1 MEGRNL
7 GCCDGIGIG
16 GERDTPGDDADGG
29 PSEVKGGGG
38 EGAAS
43 EAMLGRGVGVP
54 GVARARLSTS
64 WSMVAAAL
72 ALAMIGAAQAMTFD
86 MQYQTKC
93 LFQDIEN
100 GQAATIE
107 WRAISKG
114 SMEEHMRERANVFSE
129 EGERRTPCHP
139 ECRAALLAWD
149 SSLPP
154 PAFVTPHLHR
164 PLKKK
169 YVLTRAFLPFFLGAD
184 ADQIPLNVVV
194 TSPVPRSK
202 PLEQF
207 TGQSEGKVYISADHG
222 EHDGDYKICFTAPDA
237 ATASDVKLLVD
248 WRVGALAQDW
258 EVLAKKEHID
268 HISVELKK
276 YEDLVKEMRQE
287 MLHMKKVDKV
297 GYQTREAAH
306 KRVEFFSF
314 LSMVVCISFTVGQY
328 YFLKRFFKGK
338 KML

>member
-1 MEGRNL
+1 
-7 GCCDGIGIG
+7 
-16 GERDTPGDDADGG
+16 
-29 PSEVKGGGG
+29 
-38 EGAAS
+38 
-43 EAMLGRGVGVP
+43 
-54 GVARARLSTS
+54 
-64 WSMVAAAL
+64 
-72 ALAMIGAAQAMTFD
+72 MTFD

-114 SMEEHMRERANVFSE
+114 SMEEHVRERANVFSE
-129 EGERRTPCHP
+129 E
-139 ECRAALLAWD
+139 
-149 SSLPP
+149 
-154 PAFVTPHLHR
+154 
-164 PLKKK
+164 
-169 YVLTRAFLPFFLGAD
+169 D

-237 ATASDVKLLVD
+237 
-248 WRVGALAQDW
+248 ALAQDW

-338 KML
+338 

>member
-149 SSLPP
+149 SSFPP

-169 YVLTRAFLPFFLGAD
+169 KNTY
-184 ADQIPLNVVV
+184 
-194 TSPVPRSK
+194 
-202 PLEQF
+202 
-207 TGQSEGKVYISADHG
+207 
-222 EHDGDYKICFTAPDA
+222 
-237 ATASDVKLLVD
+237 
-248 WRVGALAQDW
+248 
-258 EVLAKKEHID
+258 
-268 HISVELKK
+268 
-276 YEDLVKEMRQE
+276 
-287 MLHMKKVDKV
+287 
-297 GYQTREAAH
+297 
-306 KRVEFFSF
+306 
-314 LSMVVCISFTVGQY
+314 
-328 YFLKRFFKGK
+328 
-338 KML
+338 

>member
-1 MEGRNL
+1 MGGLEGRNL

-16 GERDTPGDDADGG
+16 GERDTTW
-29 PSEVKGGGG
+29 GGG

-129 EGERRTPCHP
+129 E
-139 ECRAALLAWD
+139 
-149 SSLPP
+149 
-154 PAFVTPHLHR
+154 
-164 PLKKK
+164 
-169 YVLTRAFLPFFLGAD
+169 D